1 MFFSQ
6 VANITNGGDRRE
18 VISDNLPHLFGLSLL
33 GDYLYWTDWQRR
45 SIDRVKVTGDGRQI
59 IVDNLPNVMGLK
71 AVRLG
76 EVKGRNPCTDNN
88 GNCSHLCLNKPQNKY
103 VCACQIGECY

>member
-1 MFFSQ
+1 M
-6 VANITNGGDRRE
+6 ADGKDRRE

-45 SIDRVKVTGDGRQI
+45 SIDRIKVTGNGREV
-59 IVDNLPNVMGLK
+59 IVDQLPNVMGLK

-76 EVKGRNPCTDNN
+76 EVKGSNPCTYNN
-88 GNCSHLCLNKPQNKY
+88 GNCSHLCLNRPHDY
-103 VCACQIGECY
+103 VCACQIGKVTSF